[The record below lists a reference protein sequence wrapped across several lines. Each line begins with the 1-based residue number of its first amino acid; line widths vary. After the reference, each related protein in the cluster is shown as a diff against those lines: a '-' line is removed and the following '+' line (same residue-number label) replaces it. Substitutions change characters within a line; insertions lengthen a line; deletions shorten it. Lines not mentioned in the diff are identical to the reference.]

1 MSNSPLIV
9 NPTKVRTLK
18 AIHNLSSI
26 TVVCLIIVNPTKVRT
41 LKAIHNPTSPRVV
54 LFVIVNPTKLRTL
67 LTAGMFLG
75 EFVNL
80 VPRFES
86 KGVYIELERSGN
98 QRIQIKQTL

>member
-1 MSNSPLIV
+1 MEIYLQNKVIV
-9 NPTKVRTLK
+9 NPTKV
-18 AIHNLSSI
+18 
-26 TVVCLIIVNPTKVRT
+26 
-41 LKAIHNPTSPRVV
+41 
-54 LFVIVNPTKLRTL
+54 RTL

-98 QRIQIKQTL
+98 QRIQLRQDLRVKALHNILLHRR